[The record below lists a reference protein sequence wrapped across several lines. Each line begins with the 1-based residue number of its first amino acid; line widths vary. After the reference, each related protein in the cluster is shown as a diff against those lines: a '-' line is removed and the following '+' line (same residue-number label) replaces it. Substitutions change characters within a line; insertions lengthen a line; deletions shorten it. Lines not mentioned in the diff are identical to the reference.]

1 MPAPHIDL
9 LEKELQKAAEHIKS
23 EIAALRTDRASPVM
37 VENLIVEAYGSRIP
51 LKQLAAIAVPEPRT
65 LVLTP
70 WDRQM
75 TAAIAKALETADLG
89 VMPSVQGE
97 TIRVTLPP
105 LTQERRTVLQKE
117 VAKRCED
124 ARIAIRRI
132 RDNAMDQ
139 AKKAEKEK
147 EISEDALFHLKDQ
160 IEKLVTR
167 SNNEIEA
174 LRDAKTKELLG

>member
-9 LEKELQKAAEHIKS
+9 LERELQKAVEHIKG
-23 EIAALRTDRASPVM
+23 EIATLRTDRASPAM
-37 VENLIVEAYGSRIP
+37 VENLTVEAYGSRMP

-65 LVLTP
+65 IALTP
-70 WDRQM
+70 WDAHM
-75 TAAIAKALETADLG
+75 TIAIAKALETADLG

-105 LTQERRTVLQKE
+105 LTQERRRVLQKE

-124 ARIAIRRI
+124 ARIVIRRI
-132 RDNAMDQ
+132 RDGVMDQ
-139 AKKAEKEK
+139 AKQAEKEK

-167 SNNEIEA
+167 INNEIEV
-174 LRDAKTKELLG
+174 LRDAKAKEFLG